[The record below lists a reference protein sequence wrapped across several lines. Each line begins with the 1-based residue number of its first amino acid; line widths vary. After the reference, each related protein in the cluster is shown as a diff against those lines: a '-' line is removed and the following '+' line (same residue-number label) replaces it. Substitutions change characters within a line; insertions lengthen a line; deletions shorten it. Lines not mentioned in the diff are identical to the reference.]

1 LDITEIQKMTKEIP
15 ACYGDFTT
23 SPSLYHARG
32 CNTCPRHDDCV
43 MIVRHSDDRIT
54 LTLDEIVGIGVQAP
68 ASSHQEGGEHYKAL
82 VVEPWDVIDSWGHA
96 ERIGFYRGNAL
107 KYLMRMGAKEGQDPV
122 TEAKKARHYCD
133 KLIEALGG
141 AS

>member
-1 LDITEIQKMTKEIP
+1 MTKEVP
-15 ACYGDFTT
+15 SCYGDFATT
-23 SPSLYHARG
+23 SAIYSARG
-32 CNTCPRHDDCV
+32 CHTCPAHDDCI
-43 MIVRHSDDRIT
+43 MIVRNGDDHIK
-54 LTLDEIVGIGVQAP
+54 TLDALAGIGVQAH
-68 ASSHQEGGEHYKAL
+68 ASSYQEGGEHYKRM
-82 VVEPWDVIDSWGHA
+82 VVEPWDVIDSWDQA